1 MADRKLEL
9 NISADASQLK
19 NDLTAL
25 STQLT
30 QLSKLATAFNTAL
43 TGNGIGSGLSSLTEQ
58 FQQLATISGGFSAKL
73 NSDLL
78 KAAIAQNTLTAA
90 EIKQAKVILDTTAK
104 QEKAA
109 QATANRQSAEE
120 KLAQAQA
127 KSATQQQADAAK
139 VAIAQQNLLKA
150 TAQREAVEQRL
161 AKTSEQSNKIQ
172 AEGAAGL
179 LRGLQANLFAINNLR
194 FGIQSFGFIANGIF
208 QSLVGSSIQLEQQL
222 ISIRGALAATN
233 DITSGGKSISDPL
246 ERINKLA
253 PSVNKAIAQV
263 RKDSLELANVT
274 SDGLIGVFQIISGEV
289 GNIGANLDD
298 AAKLTKAFG
307 SSFSALGLPLY
318 GARQEITSILQG
330 TIDQNSALAK
340 TLAIN
345 NTQIQQEKAK
355 GTLVEFLLRKTEA
368 LAASQGLV
376 AKTFGGVSSNILEVF
391 QRLQESFGKVVLPP
405 IVEQLTKIYNSLLAA
420 QPQIETF
427 ISNLS
432 KGFVEIFS
440 NVKLVFDAV
449 LPLFIEFGKTLGAI
463 ATASLPVLQAG
474 FTLFLGTAIA
484 VANTLTAV
492 LTPILQA
499 IQSDFGKFVVT
510 VGLAAIAFDK
520 LGIAIIASKA
530 IFAGL
535 TATLTSFSFSGL
547 IAGFTNL
554 AIGIDLAT
562 FATTKFQSALIVTAS
577 IAALGATLVA
587 AAFAWNQYSQAVEA
601 SRQTTQA
608 WKNST
613 DSTGLIVGKFTK
625 RLQELR
631 DQLKAGTITPEG
643 RRQLEDYKRY
653 LSDAAKEIPSKIKDI
668 QDAVEKNGFALIN
681 GIKFNKEEA
690 NQQIERLKQFQ
701 QEALGTLDETA
712 ILGQKAI
719 NQGTLKAQFNTVSKN
734 YFNEF
739 RKGTQLAV
747 GQAKQFIGVIQQE
760 IELGFISKEEGLKR
774 LKALSQGEFLL
785 KEDRVAAAKAATAIV
800 DTETKKQTAL
810 IQAFQAET
818 QLLIKGGS
826 LSEID
831 GIKKLGELKAQEK
844 QAEIDGIDEKLK
856 FVVKGSELERDL
868 ITQRKKAIAD
878 LRKSELDFIQEQ
890 VAALRSGLD
899 RELSANA
906 DLRKKAEQATQADI
920 LALKIGGFEND
931 RQLEEQ
937 SLLQKQRNIESEL
950 FDKRRVLEFDKT
962 NLANFVGSQKEKEE
976 LILKIGNQE
985 AEIAK
990 LNLEATDNLIARNKL
1005 LYEQKI
1011 NNLEIEKTTTDRVTK
1026 LLESQNSLLT
1036 AQVKLQGA
1044 IADARLKGAENQLT
1058 VLKEADGILKANR
1071 DKASAEE
1078 QKRRDAQRAQ
1088 ILSGLDEEKR
1098 KKQELLFAEEDAAAE
1113 QQKAAKD
1120 GAIAREKERLTRER
1134 LAALGISAGTNELA
1148 IARQIFDQEQK
1159 ILELKARK
1167 FEQDQANARR
1177 ELEISIQ
1184 QSQIRD
1190 KQLQVEAQIALIK
1203 AKASGS
1209 NEAIKSALELVALT
1223 DEQVKNNKQ
1232 IGDIQRQTL
1241 ATTQGAELATFN
1253 QEQQGAQFKNKIAGA
1268 ESGLVGL
1275 QSSDGVVARSLALNP
1290 EAIAKEAEAR
1300 KKLADAKDPAK
1311 VKAIQEQR
1319 KQDLASVADGAVAF
1333 ENTSQQIADNF
1344 ASLPNSLKATK
1355 DGLKEVIAQSKELAE
1370 NPVIKSR
1377 EQQAAKQQQAEQTQI
1392 TNRLDGGLIEIKTGA
1407 EAQELIKREQ
1417 ARREKDKQEAIAYR
1431 KRLGFFTGG
1440 LPPVGEP
1447 VTVNERGQEAVTNL
1461 QTLETSLLP
1470 NGERTVQFDAPTWVH
1485 NASETKQLGSLGVFD
1500 SNQLPNINFGA
1511 IASALR
1517 INNSDIVRELRTLRS
1532 ELAASMSRPN
1542 LINNFSND
1550 PRPDLTAY
1558 RLQNQLLRV

>member
-1 MADRKLEL
+1 MASRKLDLE
-9 NISADASQLK
+9 ISAE
-19 NDLTAL
+19 
-25 STQLT
+25 
-30 QLSKLATAFNTAL
+30 
-43 TGNGIGSGLSSLTEQ
+43 GLDE
-58 FQQLATISGGFSAKL
+58 
-73 NSDLL
+73 LL
-78 KAAIAQNTLTAA
+78 KGF
-90 EIKQAKVILDTTAK
+90 
-104 QEKAA
+104 
-109 QATANRQSAEE
+109 
-120 KLAQAQA
+120 
-127 KSATQQQADAAK
+127 
-139 VAIAQQNLLKA
+139 
-150 TAQREAVEQRL
+150 QR
-161 AKTSEQSNKIQ
+161 
-172 AEGAAGL
+172 
-179 LRGLQANLFAINNLR
+179 NLFALNNLK
-194 FGIQSFGFIANGIF
+194 FGIQSFGAIANGTF
-208 QSLVGSSIQLEQQL
+208 QNLVGSSIQLEQQL

-233 DITSGGKSISDPL
+233 DIQAFGKSIADPL

-274 SDGLIGVFQIISGEV
+274 SDDLIGVFQIISGEV

-432 KGFVEIFS
+432 KGFVEVFS

-499 IQSDFGKFVVT
+499 IQSDFGKFVIT

-530 IFAGL
+530 IFTGL
-535 TATLTSFSFSGL
+535 TATLTSFSFGGL

-734 YFNEF
+734 YFDEF

-878 LRKSELDFIQEQ
+878 LRKGELDFIQEQ
-890 VAALRSGLD
+890 VAALRSGLDRELSANADLRKKAEQATQADILALKIGGFENDRQLEERSLLQKQRNIESELFDKRRVLEFDKTNLANFVGSQKEKEELILKIGNTEAEIAKLNLEARKGEFDFIQQQVAALRSELD

-1026 LLESQNSLLT
+1026 LLESQNSLLS

-1058 VLKEADGILKANR
+1058 ALKEADGILKANR
-1071 DKASAEE
+1071 DKA
-1078 QKRRDAQRAQ
+1078 RAQ

-1098 KKQELLFAEEDAAAE
+1098 KKQELLFAEED
-1113 QQKAAKD
+1113 AAKD

-1148 IARQIFDQEQK
+1148 IARQIFNQEQK
-1159 ILELKARK
+1159 ILELKARR
-1167 FEQDQANARR
+1167 FEQDQASARR

-1241 ATTQGAELATFN
+1241 AATQGAELATFN

-1300 KKLADAKDPAK
+1300 KKLADAKDPAS
-1311 VKAIQEQR
+1311 VKAIQDQR

-1355 DGLKEVIAQSKELAE
+1355 DGLKEVIAQSKELADNPVIKSREQQAVKQQQAKLKEVIAQSKELAE

-1377 EQQAAKQQQAEQTQI
+1377 EQQAAKQQQAAQAQI

-1517 INNSDIVRELRTLRS
+1517 INNADVVRELRTLRS